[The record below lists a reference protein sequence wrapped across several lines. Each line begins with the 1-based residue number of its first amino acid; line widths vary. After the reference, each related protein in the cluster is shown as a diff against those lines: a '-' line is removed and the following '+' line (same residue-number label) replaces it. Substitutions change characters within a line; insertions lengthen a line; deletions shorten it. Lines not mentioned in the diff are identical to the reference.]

1 MSISEIAKT
10 IGDSVTLKLNAK
22 AAAIRNEG
30 GPVIHLG
37 GGEPKSKAPT
47 EGLAKAADI
56 LETGEI
62 RYGPASGIPALK
74 EAIVDYTKE
83 FYGRGV
89 EPKHVMVA
97 GGAKGA
103 VVTGLR
109 AILNPG
115 DEVIFP
121 APYWVSYPEMVKLCG
136 GVPVPAYPEDCTVYP
151 KLGDIER
158 KLSPKTKAVIINSPN
173 NPSGAMYSA
182 EFIED
187 IVGLCEDRGLYLFM
201 DDIYHRL
208 IFDGRTQI
216 SPYRYAKVFDDDCRL
231 VTINGV
237 SKQYAMTGFRIGWS
251 VANEKLTKVM
261 TNIQSHE
268 TSGPSVLS
276 QWAAVGA
283 MKGPQSSVESLRATL
298 EGNRDALM
306 KQLESFDGVKVTRPD
321 GTFYCFCDFSA
332 YEKDSTKLSDYL
344 LEKVL
349 VVAVPGVE
357 FGMEGFLRVSFCGSV
372 EEITEGINR
381 IRWALDPSSPK
392 DILIGGRKLV
402 RD

>member
-1 MSISEIAKT
+1 MAKT

-22 AAAIRNEG
+22 AAAIRSQG
-30 GPVIHLG
+30 GAVIHLG
-37 GGEPKSKAPT
+37 GGEPKSKAP
-47 EGLAKAADI
+47 EGAVTKAQEVLKTA
-56 LETGEI
+56 EI

-74 EAIVDYTKE
+74 EAVRRYTEE
-83 FYGRGV
+83 FYGPKP
-89 EPKHVMVA
+89 EPSQVMVG

-103 VVTGLR
+103 VMSCLR
-109 AILNPG
+109 AVLNPG
-115 DEVIFP
+115 EEVVFP

-136 GVPVPAYPEDCTVYP
+136 GVPVPAYPEDGTVYP
-151 KLGDIER
+151 KVEDIER
-158 KLSPKTKAVIINSPN
+158 KLGPRSKALIINSPN

-182 EFIED
+182 DFIGD
-187 IVGLCEDRGLYLFM
+187 IVRLSEERGLYLIM

-208 IFDGRTQI
+208 IFDGRRQI
-216 SPYRYAKVFDDDCRL
+216 SAYEYAEDLSDESKL
-231 VTINGV
+231 VVINGV

-251 VANEKLTKVM
+251 VASAKLTKVM

-283 MKGPQSSVESLRATL
+283 LEGPQGCVEDLRSTL
-298 EGNRDALM
+298 ESNREVVMGEL
-306 KQLESFDGVKVTRPD
+306 KSLDGVKVEKPD

-332 YEKDSTKLSDYL
+332 YEKDSTKLSNFL

-357 FGMEGFLRVSFCGSV
+357 FGSEGYLRISFCGSA
-372 EEITEGINR
+372 EEIKEGVAR
-381 IRWALDPSSPK
+381 IKWALDPDSPK
-392 DILIGGRKLV
+392 EMMIGGERVSK
-402 RD
+402 DWA